1 MPTPWYQCL
10 LRCIIS
16 WILLSLSPQGE
27 KGHFLSAPT
36 LSSYC
41 LPRLSSTKQD
51 QRGSACMDLPLSPSQ
66 HSGYR
71 FPPDRASSLSFLPC
85 VQKGPMLGL
94 LLCCCPLEIPNHFVL
109 GFFFWLHRTAFGI
122 LVPHQGLNP
131 RPLQWK
137 LGVLTTGP
145 PGKSQSFLNKGPTF
159 SFCSGAHR

>member
-27 KGHFLSAPT
+27 KGHFLSAPI

-109 GFFFWLHRTAFGI
+109 VFFFLAA
-122 LVPHQGLNP
+122 PHSL
-131 RPLQWK
+131 RDLSS
-137 LGVLTTGP
+137 P
-145 PGKSQSFLNKGPTF
+145 PGIEPAPPAVEARSLNHWTAREVPII
-159 SFCSGAHR
+159 S